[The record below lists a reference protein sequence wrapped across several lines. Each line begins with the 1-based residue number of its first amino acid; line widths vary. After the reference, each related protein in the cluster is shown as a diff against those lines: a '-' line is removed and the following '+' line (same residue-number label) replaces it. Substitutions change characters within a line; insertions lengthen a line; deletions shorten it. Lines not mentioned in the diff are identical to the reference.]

1 MRYRQTISSGLFLA
15 VALFAVVTALLLFK
29 DIDAGPTG
37 TPEKARMVVPYFSAD
52 SQNNAA
58 VKLNHYPEVP
68 APGDFLIIEAG
79 PAFVNPDSDSDLK
92 LEYDFPGVIS
102 GFYQAGGLI
111 YAIVA
116 INWDTEPGFYN
127 LVLQINTGE
136 QSGSVV
142 EKSIEIAAKEFR
154 LSRFSMPPE
163 RTEGWTAA
171 RLAED
176 RENIRL
182 AREKTEPYPLWIDS
196 FLLPLEGRITSEY
209 GAIRIINENPPRRH
223 SGLDIGAEEGTPIVT
238 PNNGIVRLS
247 GFLLSGGNTVIID
260 HGMGLSSTYMHLET
274 IAVSAG
280 QAVTRGELIGTVGM
294 TGYATGPHLHWEVNI
309 GQTPV
314 NPQQLIDNDLLWV
327 APAYVESFIREQP

>member
-15 VALFAVVTALLLFK
+15 VALFAIATALLLFK
-29 DIDAGPTG
+29 NIDARPTG
-37 TPEKARMVVPYFSAD
+37 TPETVRMIVPYFSAD

-68 APGDFLIIEAG
+68 APGDFLILEAG
-79 PAFVNPDSDSDLK
+79 PAFGDTDSDVNI
-92 LEYDFPGVIS
+92 EYDFPGTIS

-116 INWDTEPGFYN
+116 ISWDTEPGFYN
-127 LVLQINTGE
+127 LVLQINAGE
-136 QSGSVV
+136 QGGSVM

-154 LSRFSMPPE
+154 LSRFSMPAD
-163 RTEGWTAA
+163 RTKGWTAA

-176 RENIRL
+176 RENVRL

-223 SGLDIGAEEGTPIVT
+223 SGLDIGAEEGTAIVT

-247 GFLLSGGNTVIID
+247 GLLLSGGYTVIID

-280 QAVTRGELIGTVGM
+280 QTVTRGELIGTVGM

-314 NPQQLIDNDLLWV
+314 NPQQLMDNDLLWV
-327 APAYVESFIREQP
+327 APAYVKSFIQEQP

>member
-29 DIDAGPTG
+29 DLGAGPAE
-37 TPEKARMVVPYFSAD
+37 TPETARMVVPYFSEVR
-52 SQNNAA
+52 QNNAE
-58 VKLNHYPEVP
+58 VKLNHYPESP

-79 PAFVNPDSDSDLK
+79 PVFESPESDYDLV
-92 LEYDFPGVIS
+92 LDYDFPGVVS
-102 GFYQAGGLI
+102 YFYQAGGLI

-116 INWDTEPGFYN
+116 ISWDTEPGLYN
-127 LVLQINTGE
+127 MILQIDSGE
-136 QSGSVV
+136 QGVMMV
-142 EKSIEIAAKEFR
+142 EKSLEITTKEFR
-154 LSRFSMPPE
+154 LSRFSMPAS

-176 RENIRL
+176 RENVRL
-182 AREKTEPYPLWIDS
+182 AREKSEPYPLWFDS

-209 GAIRIINENPPRRH
+209 GAIRIINDNPPRRH
-223 SGLDIGAEEGTPIVT
+223 SGLDIGAEEGTLIVT

-274 IAVSAG
+274 IAVDVG
-280 QAVTRGELIGTVGM
+280 QTVTRGEVIGTLGM

-314 NPQQLIDNDLLWV
+314 NPQQLVDNDLLWV
-327 APAYVESFIREQP
+327 APAYVNSFILEQP